1 MNIIT
6 KFTVATEEGIDV
18 LVMLTRQLAIEKF
31 SAIADESMLDQ
42 YIDKNFNKK
51 VLVAELN
58 SMSNQWLVVYVN
70 DQPAGYARITSKGK
84 KPASLDNKRSVR
96 IADFGVLKIYPEQV
110 KNSLLEK
117 CLTVCKPYE
126 GIWLNEYVHNPLIEF
141 FEKNG
146 FFKQQQPAQLDE
158 LALESVYL
166 IA

>member
-31 SAIADESMLDQ
+31 SAIADGSMLDQ

-84 KPASLDNKRSVR
+84 KPALLDNKRSVR

-126 GIWLNEYVHNPLIEF
+126 GIWVNEYVHNPLIEF